1 MGYRKIGLDGYPLD
15 EPRLAAFLDP
25 RTGLMWAAQDVTT
38 KALTFAEAKEACG
51 TFRCAG
57 FDDWR
62 LPTLEELETLRDI
75 SRCDPAA
82 DPELGLKSAGYWTSD
97 VLASSPRDYAWC
109 VYFFSH
115 GNVHYSSQYSRAF
128 VRAVRGSRASQ

>member
-15 EPRLAAFLDP
+15 ESRLAAFLDP

-38 KALTFAEAKEACG
+38 KALTFAEATEACS

-57 FDDWR
+57 FSDWR

-97 VLASSPRDYAWC
+97 VLASPPRDFAWSVLFLNGF
-109 VYFFSH
+109 VYYYGQSH
-115 GNVHYSSQYSRAF
+115 GAF
-128 VRAVRGSRASQ
+128 VRAVRGSRAGQ